1 MNVHCRGISVR
12 TSQKTL
18 YDSVLKK
25 KTQQFNAYSMRTT
38 CTVYNVKYGGA
49 HTEDWALKGLIFF
62 FNKLYTPEG
71 RKFRP
76 KFRALNE
83 Q

>member
-1 MNVHCRGISVR
+1 
-12 TSQKTL
+12 
-18 YDSVLKK
+18 
-25 KTQQFNAYSMRTT
+25 MRTT

-62 FNKLYTPEG
+62 IKLYTPEG

-76 KFRALNE
+76 KFGALNE
-83 Q
+83 E